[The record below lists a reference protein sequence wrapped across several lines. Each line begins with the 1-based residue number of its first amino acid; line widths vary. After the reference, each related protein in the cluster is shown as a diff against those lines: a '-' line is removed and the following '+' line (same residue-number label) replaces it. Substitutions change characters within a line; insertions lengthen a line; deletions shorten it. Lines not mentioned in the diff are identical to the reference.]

1 MFQVP
6 AFWKSD
12 LGTVER
18 LAQMCGAREFGRSA
32 GGRALFAFAFGERQ
46 VRAGSANYSSAC
58 GAHDKKAYLSQPS
71 RTLLLIGGEHGQ
83 ETEGIAAL
91 TALISLLHS
100 GSDFVGGENP
110 ALLSAARQMR
120 VVIVPV
126 ANPDGRARVQPA
138 SMLGGLQDD
147 LSYWGM
153 GTHKDG
159 TLYRW
164 PQCKF
169 VHPMRD
175 DVGFLG
181 GYYNDDGINL
191 MHDNFFHPMARETQ
205 ALLDLAE
212 EEKPAIALHLHG
224 GTNSIADL
232 LQTAYVPRES
242 GEAIRRL
249 ALRCDAAAR
258 QEGLYFTV
266 RDVPEKESGDTPPSF
281 NLPSA
286 MHHVCGCV
294 SAVFESNEHICD
306 QPGEKQNHAQVM
318 RSHMILFE
326 QAMRMILEGDC

>member
-1 MFQVP
+1 
-6 AFWKSD
+6 
-12 LGTVER
+12 
-18 LAQMCGAREFGRSA
+18 
-32 GGRALFAFAFGERQ
+32 
-46 VRAGSANYSSAC
+46 
-58 GAHDKKAYLSQPS
+58 
-71 RTLLLIGGEHGQ
+71 
-83 ETEGIAAL
+83 
-91 TALISLLHS
+91 
-100 GSDFVGGENP
+100 
-110 ALLSAARQMR
+110 
-120 VVIVPV
+120 
-126 ANPDGRARVQPA
+126 
-138 SMLGGLQDD
+138 MLGGLQDD

-169 VHPMRD
+169 VHPMRG

-266 RDVPEKESGDTPPSF
+266 RDVPEREMRRYAALFQLAQRHAPCVRLRERGVRKQRAHLRSARGKAEPCAGDAIPYDF
-281 NLPSA
+281 
-286 MHHVCGCV
+286 V
-294 SAVFESNEHICD
+294 
-306 QPGEKQNHAQVM
+306 
-318 RSHMILFE
+318 
-326 QAMRMILEGDC
+326 